1 MACSIGPVLAEAD
14 AVASKVATVFSRGYA
29 RDHLDLAGI
38 LASGRNSRDQ
48 LMAMA
53 KAVDAGFTTGWF
65 AERLPHLLTIDQLVE
80 RLGTS
85 TRHIRRLIAERR
97 IPDLTVN
104 EHAPDPPIRRD
115 GDLRPV
121 VQPTNRCAV
130 IAATCHDSR

>member
-97 IPDLTVN
+97 IPISQSMSMLQ
-104 EHAPDPPIRRD
+104 IRRS
-115 GDLRPV
+115 V
-121 VQPTNRCAV
+121 ET
-130 IAATCHDSR
+130 ATCAQSCSQQTDAPL